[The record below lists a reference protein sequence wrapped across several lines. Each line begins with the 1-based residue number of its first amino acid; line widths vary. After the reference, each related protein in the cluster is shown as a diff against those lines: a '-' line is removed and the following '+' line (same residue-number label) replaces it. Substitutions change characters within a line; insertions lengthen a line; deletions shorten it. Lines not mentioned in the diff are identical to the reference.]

1 MSAVVFIGDE
11 LSAVGFRLAG
21 LEVPP
26 LEDGK
31 TTAVLAEARQ
41 SAGAILITA
50 AAAAGVPEY
59 ELEEALLALI
69 PPAAVV
75 PDILGVVAPP
85 DLARR
90 LKAALGIE
98 TYEDA
103 HFE

>member
-26 LEDGK
+26 LGEGE
-31 TTAVLAEARQ
+31 TTTVLTEARQ

-50 AAAAGVPEY
+50 AAAAGVHKH
-59 ELEEALLALI
+59 ELDGTLLALV
-69 PPAAVV
+69 PPAAIV
-75 PDILGVVAPP
+75 PDILGAVPPP

-90 LKAALGIE
+90 LKATLGIE
-98 TYEDA
+98 AYEDA
-103 HFE
+103 LFE

>member
-1 MSAVVFIGDE
+1 MGTVVFIGDE

-26 LEDGK
+26 LGEGRA
-31 TTAVLAEARQ
+31 TNVLAEARQ
-41 SAGAILITA
+41 TAGAILMTA
-50 AAAAGVPEY
+50 AAAAGVHKH
-59 ELEEALLALI
+59 ELDEALLALI
-69 PPAAVV
+69 PPAALV

-85 DLARR
+85 DLAQR

-103 HFE
+103 LFE